1 MPTVRPQAKRQRE
14 DDGVWV
20 YDARIPIEVTLDHAA
35 VALAVTDGRPDRA
48 RVPADALPKALQ
60 DLVKLLLAGEP
71 VAPPPSVVQQWRER
85 LVRDGVFP
93 AP

>member
-1 MPTVRPQAKRQRE
+1 MPSVRPQAKRQR

-48 RVPADALPKALQ
+48 RVAKDALPKALQ
-60 DLVKLLLAGEP
+60 ELVKLLLAGEP
-71 VAPPPSVVQQWRER
+71 VVPPPSVVRQWRER
-85 LVRDGVFP
+85 LIRDGVFP
-93 AP
+93 AS